1 MTQMRAKTLLLALAL
16 AAALTL
22 PTTTFA
28 QSAGDDQYSD
38 PFQDPQ
44 GQDQGGGGDSS
55 GSQGG
60 ASQGNGTAQPP
71 SDQQLPSEPTT
82 VAPSQ
87 ATDAAV
93 GDGSE
98 TLPVTGLPAVGVALA
113 GMFLLAGGAALRR
126 RA

>member
-1 MTQMRAKTLLLALAL
+1 MRAKTLLLVLAL
-16 AAALTL
+16 AAAMTL
-22 PTTTFA
+22 PATTFA

-60 ASQGNGTAQPP
+60 GNGTAQPP
-71 SDQQLPSEPTT
+71 SDQQLPPEPTT

-87 ATDAAV
+87 TTDAPV
-93 GDGSE
+93 GGGSE
-98 TLPVTGLPAVGVALA
+98 ALPVTGLPAVGVALA

>member
-1 MTQMRAKTLLLALAL
+1 MTQMRAKTLLLAL

-44 GQDQGGGGDSS
+44 GQDQGGGGDTS
-55 GSQGG
+55 GTQDG
-60 ASQGNGTAQPP
+60 ASQGGKGTAQPP
-71 SDQQLPSEPTT
+71 SDQQLPSESTT

-87 ATDAAV
+87 TTDAAV

-98 TLPVTGLPAVGVALA
+98 TLPVTGLPAVGVALM

>member
-1 MTQMRAKTLLLALAL
+1 MRANTPLLALAL
-16 AAALTL
+16 AAALSV

-44 GQDQGGGGDSS
+44 GQDQGGGGESS

-60 ASQGNGTAQPP
+60 ASQGGNGTAQPP
-71 SDQQLPSEPTT
+71 ADQQLPPEPTT
-82 VAPSQ
+82 VAPSE

-113 GMFLLAGGAALRR
+113 GIFLLAGGAALRR